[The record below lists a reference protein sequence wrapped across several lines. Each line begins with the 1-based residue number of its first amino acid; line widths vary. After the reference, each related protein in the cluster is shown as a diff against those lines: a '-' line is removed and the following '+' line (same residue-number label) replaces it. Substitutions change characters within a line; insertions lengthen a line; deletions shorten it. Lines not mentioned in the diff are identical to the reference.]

1 MNPKGIVLCCTAS
14 LVSACGAFAGDSAGY
29 ANLPTFA
36 VSTAPTLV
44 LADDGTSEK
53 QFTRISARRLPSG
66 EIVVADQGSVA
77 IHVFGRDGRH
87 VSTLA
92 SRGPGPDELPG
103 GFVLATHEDTV
114 FAFGQQPMSPPDVHV
129 FAAGSGHV
137 TTYRPRT
144 ETGTALTTRDRL
156 STGELFVQR
165 GQAFTVIASMPAEG
179 ELRPDS
185 VTFGIYRQAPTDRA
199 AAGIPEATVTWLP
212 AVVRHAFVGFDWPS
226 GPVPRTMTPL
236 TLGERTF
243 VLVSAD
249 RVWSVNTATGAL
261 RAYDGSGNEVVSTT
275 MGLEPEPFDA
285 AALDAHRAQLLA
297 KAERSMDS
305 LRALAATNPD
315 ILPATMPL
323 IDAAFAGADGE
334 LWLRLLDLD
343 GRNPQRFVIVDRSGK
358 PAARTT
364 VGRGLDI
371 QHIGRDFILAIER
384 DSLGVESVTEYALD
398 REPPASD

>member
-1 MNPKGIVLCCTAS
+1 MNPKAMLLCCTAIV
-14 LVSACGAFAGDSAGY
+14 VSACGAFADDSAGDSD
-29 ANLPTFA
+29 LPEFA
-36 VSTAPTLV
+36 VSTEPTLV

-77 IHVFGRDGRH
+77 IHVFGRGGRL
-87 VSTLA
+87 VRTLA
-92 SRGPGPDELPG
+92 SRGPGPGELPG
-103 GFVLATHEDTV
+103 GFILAAHEDTV

-129 FAAGSGHV
+129 FAADAGHV

-144 ETGTALTTRDRL
+144 ESGTALTTKDRL
-156 STGELFVQR
+156 STGELLVQR

-185 VTFGIYRQAPTDRA
+185 VTFGVYRPTPPDRA
-199 AAGIPEATVTWLP
+199 ADGSIEATVTWLP
-212 AVVRHAFVGFDWPS
+212 VVVRHRFVGFDWPN

-236 TLGERTF
+236 TLGERTL

-261 RAYDGSGNEVVSTT
+261 RAYDGSGNEVVSTSV
-275 MGLEPEPFDA
+275 GIEPEPFEA
-285 AALDAHRAQLLA
+285 ASLDTHRAQLLA

-305 LRALAATNPD
+305 LRAIATTDPD